1 MKRPSENTAEGN
13 AKKCKSFHP
22 EPSTSGIHLNGEEVQ
37 EVTEEEDEVKG
48 MDKVR
53 QTILKTELQDLEI
66 RMEMKYRTMVDN
78 ILVPWFQW
86 KLKMSSLKQKC
97 PQL

>member
-1 MKRPSENTAEGN
+1 MVAVGAE
-13 AKKCKSFHP
+13 
-22 EPSTSGIHLNGEEVQ
+22 EVNGEEVQ

-48 MDKVR
+48 MDEVR

-78 ILVPWFQW
+78 ILVPWFQ
-86 KLKMSSLKQKC
+86 
-97 PQL
+97 

>member
-1 MKRPSENTAEGN
+1 MVAVSAE
-13 AKKCKSFHP
+13 
-22 EPSTSGIHLNGEEVQ
+22 EVNGEEVQ

-66 RMEMKYRTMVDN
+66 RTEMKYRTMVDN
-78 ILVPWFQW
+78 ILVPWFQ
-86 KLKMSSLKQKC
+86 
-97 PQL
+97 

>member
-1 MKRPSENTAEGN
+1 MVVVSAE
-13 AKKCKSFHP
+13 
-22 EPSTSGIHLNGEEVQ
+22 EVNGEEVQ
-37 EVTEEEDEVKG
+37 KWLLTEEEDEVKG
-48 MDKVR
+48 MDGVEVR
-53 QTILKTELQDLEI
+53 QTILKTELKDLEN
-66 RMEMKYRTMVDN
+66 RMEIKYRTMVDN